1 MVDSVN
7 YPITLMMAIKY
18 AIFDNQ
24 CGDRRPCMY
33 LNVCTRVFKF
43 VNDFDPDFF
52 FTLFFLSPCGLHK
65 ENFLGMH
72 VDAIKPDR

>member
-7 YPITLMMAIKY
+7 YPITLIMTIKY

-52 FTLFFLSPCGLHK
+52 FFYIILPLPMRSPQRKLFGNACRRHQ
-65 ENFLGMH
+65 
-72 VDAIKPDR
+72 A